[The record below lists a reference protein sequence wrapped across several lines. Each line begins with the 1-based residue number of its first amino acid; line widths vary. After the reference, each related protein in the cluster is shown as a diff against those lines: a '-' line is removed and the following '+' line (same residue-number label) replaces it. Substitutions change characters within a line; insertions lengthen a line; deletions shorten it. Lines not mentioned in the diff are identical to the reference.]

1 MCDELIYKGEIPV
14 PPNLY
19 DFVKYQNGSW
29 YDNKMEDV
37 INIEAILSN
46 GTDGSN
52 QECGSHSRGTF
63 GSQR

>member
-1 MCDELIYKGEIPV
+1 MNLHKQEIPV

-52 QECGSHSRGTF
+52 QECVKSHSWGTF